1 MQPCH
6 RTVKHSS
13 SVNDYPFQVWYEDG
27 WGARHPSEFVPENG
41 TNTGFKHWFTILI
54 PQRTKPLSAAKSEN
68 HPKSSTPMWGSNA
81 ICVEEGVDGEERV
94 FYVQA
99 GNDGNDGNDDGWW
112 RMMTDVVERNDGTSW
127 TDVDRRGD
135 LQHATTRS
143 RQVTNEA
150 TETLEAEGKA
160 EMVWVPGARRGKER
174 QGDKHKDKVNQ
185 KTLQEIQRKF
195 FCSALYSSYSSC
207 LWFISVHVPVI
218 HVHCLHPFNLDCV
231 LVLQHS
237 TIQLVQKC
245 FKIQTLF
252 CSLEIAEREISRGD
266 FCRLHFVGWFA
277 WGWEIW
283 EGPLSTLWCADST
296 VSTVCAPDKLFRD
309 GSIRQ
314 APRHLPLGC
323 LLDQEK
329 ARNLQKPKAVL
340 QGKNPR
346 RMQYRQ
352 YEFEY
357 RSDIMRWKA
366 ESIYVICARC
376 ARKNANSTPLH
387 QSRGILRS
395 LQITSDHFRSLQ
407 MFFFFRKEFW
417 SARYKEKSVENEL
430 SGRLP
435 EAQQKLSKETKRN
448 LETEKRFNV

>member
-1 MQPCH
+1 MVRCCLDFVCRPKPWVCSDLVRPSPTTPRTTERSPSHIWIISGDMQPCH

-195 FCSALYSSYSSC
+195 FVRHCIHLIHLACGSYQFTYQSYMFIAFTLSTWIVYWFFNIQRFNWFKNVLKFRRFFVALKLPRERSPEATPVACISLADLLEVGKFGKGHCQHCGVLIQQFQQFVRQTSSSEM
-207 LWFISVHVPVI
+207 
-218 HVHCLHPFNLDCV
+218 
-231 LVLQHS
+231 
-237 TIQLVQKC
+237 VQFGRHHAIC
-245 FKIQTLF
+245 PWDACWTRRRQ
-252 CSLEIAEREISRGD
+252 EIYKNRRQ
-266 FCRLHFVGWFA
+266 FCRVRTR
-277 WGWEIW
+277 EECSIDSMNS
-283 EGPLSTLWCADST
+283 STGQT
-296 VSTVCAPDKLFRD
+296 
-309 GSIRQ
+309 
-314 APRHLPLGC
+314 
-323 LLDQEK
+323 
-329 ARNLQKPKAVL
+329 
-340 QGKNPR
+340 
-346 RMQYRQ
+346 
-352 YEFEY
+352 
-357 RSDIMRWKA
+357 
-366 ESIYVICARC
+366 
-376 ARKNANSTPLH
+376 
-387 QSRGILRS
+387 
-395 LQITSDHFRSLQ
+395 
-407 MFFFFRKEFW
+407 
-417 SARYKEKSVENEL
+417 
-430 SGRLP
+430 
-435 EAQQKLSKETKRN
+435 
-448 LETEKRFNV
+448 